1 MLESKPLENDDSP
14 QPPRG
19 RPLILWMGLATV
31 AIVLAVVMW
40 PGGQNSPRSQFREV
54 HFPFGSAEQAYAT
67 SIQIDGLRLS
77 RAENFL
83 NQEVTILSG
92 RLSNNGKTSLSNVE
106 LTVEFSDELGQVI
119 LRESRPAFAP
129 REGQLAPGQGR
140 DFEVSFEHI
149 PPSWNIQQP
158 AVRVTGILF
167 NSTKE

>member
-1 MLESKPLENDDSP
+1 MLEAKPIKGDEAP

-40 PGGQNSPRSQFREV
+40 PGERSSSSSRFREA
-54 HFPFGSAEQAYAT
+54 HFPFGLAEQAYVT
-67 SIQIDGLRLS
+67 HIQIDSLKLS

-92 RLSNNGKTSLSNVE
+92 RLNNNGKSSLSNVE
-106 LTVEFSDELGQVI
+106 LTVEFSDELGQII

-129 REGQLAPGQGR
+129 REAQLAPGQTR

-158 AVRVTGILF
+158 TVRVTGILF
-167 NSTKE
+167 NSAKE